1 MIKVFRKIRQRLVS
15 ENKFSQ
21 YLIYAIG
28 EIVLVV
34 IGILIAL
41 QINNTSENK
50 KKRQIELSYL
60 ERLVIDLK
68 DNEKLWTDFHELKEQ
83 QLKAA
88 NIFLKF
94 SFNKN
99 KDSVLDIIMPH
110 FNSVFS
116 WVDLNI
122 NQVTFDEMVSS
133 GNLDLISNDSI
144 KIKLLELNK
153 HYRSILD
160 IQNKEKESHDRL
172 LFPPIN
178 EKFNMRYFMA
188 LNPDK
193 QKEIGR
199 TFSGEEMGLYLN
211 EFKKELLDLIAD
223 QTFMNGVTVVQTS
236 ADISMKEFSA
246 AKEEVVELV
255 TLIEEELQKGE

>member
-1 MIKVFRKIRQRLVS
+1 MIKEKKVTNYFL
-15 ENKFSQ
+15 
-21 YLIYAIG
+21 YAVG

-41 QINNTSENK
+41 QINNTNEDQ
-50 KKRQIELSYL
+50 KKREIELSYL

-68 DNEKLWTDFHELKEQ
+68 DNEKLWTDFHDIKEK
-83 QLKAA
+83 QLKAT

-110 FNSVFS
+110 FNSIFS
-116 WVDLNI
+116 WVDINV
-122 NQVTFDEMVSS
+122 NQVTFEEMVSS

-144 KIKLLELNK
+144 KIKLLDLNK
-153 HYRSILD
+153 HYKSILNL
-160 IQNKEKESHDRL
+160 QNKEKESHDRL

-188 LNPDK
+188 LEPMK
-193 QKEIGR
+193 QKEINR
-199 TFSGEEMGLYLN
+199 TFTGQEVGYYLN
-211 EFKKELLDLIAD
+211 EFKKELIELIGD
-223 QTFMNGVTVVQTS
+223 QTFMNGVTVVQSS
-236 ADISMKEFSA
+236 ADVTIKEYLK
-246 AKEEVVELV
+246 AKDQVVELIA
-255 TLIEEELQKGE
+255 LIEEELKKE